1 MKRGDVFFDIVSFL
15 ASAENIPPP
24 LPGLRLEISEMPAWI
39 LGEGFAV
46 NKTSPEKSCALS
58 TFSSPRPSV
67 LKGKWTVRE
76 ANREGRADQG
86 TLVYLLVRAP

>member
-1 MKRGDVFFDIVSFL
+1 MDLGARERG
-15 ASAENIPPP
+15 
-24 LPGLRLEISEMPAWI
+24 
-39 LGEGFAV
+39 AV
-46 NKTSPEKSCALS
+46 NKTSPEKKVVL
-58 TFSSPRPSV
+58 FQLSPRPSV

>member
-1 MKRGDVFFDIVSFL
+1 
-15 ASAENIPPP
+15 
-24 LPGLRLEISEMPAWI
+24 MPAWI
-39 LGEGFAV
+39 LGLGLGGAV
-46 NKTSPEKSCALS
+46 NKTSPDKVVL
-58 TFSSPRPSV
+58 FQLSPRPSA